1 VFGGGCITDVI
12 SGNRTTSVGFIL
24 VLKLSDE
31 IDDES

>member
-1 VFGGGCITDVI
+1 LLGGGCITDVI
-12 SGNRTTSVGFIL
+12 SGKVGFIL